1 MTEKEAIRQEID
13 ALDQELLALL
23 NRRQTLAQTIGR
35 IKNKEGRGTLD
46 FQREEEVLAHL
57 MHLNPGPLSQAALRH
72 IFREIISAAREVQI
86 PFGVAFL
93 GPEAT
98 FSHLAALKK
107 FGRATRYGPLTT
119 IQEVFSEVEKG
130 KYQYGV
136 VPIENS
142 TEGIVNVSLDLFA
155 DTSVKICGELYLE
168 VSHDLV
174 NKSGQRADIEVIY
187 THPQPYAQCRGW
199 LSAHLPEI
207 PIIEVAST
215 GVAAQKAAKNPN
227 AAAIASSFAA
237 PLYDLRV
244 VESRIEDQP
253 GNVTHFFVIGPDAP
267 GPTGR
272 DKTAILFAVDNIPGA
287 LVQNPEAPGGPGPQH
302 DSHRLP
308 AGQKRELALSFLRG
322 PGRPPDRP
330 RGGRGPGGSQRTS
343 APTSSCWARS
353 PGPQGWRISVDGFIF
368 FVIFGSFVTGGGR
381 PCRARHY
388 TTSFGAGTE
397 SLTGECRE
405 LPMPDHRKPQTE
417 NRKPSCAS
425 ASRWWRP
432 TPTAPGPNISGPP
445 ARACGPNCAWIF
457 LSSPT

>member
-13 ALDQELLALL
+13 ALDQELLRLL

-35 IKNKEGRGTLD
+35 IKNREGQGTLD

-57 MHLNPGPLSQAALRH
+57 MHINPGPLSQTALRN

-107 FGRATRYGPLTT
+107 FGRATRFGPLTT
-119 IQEVFSEVEKG
+119 IQEVFQEVEKG

-187 THPQPYAQCRGW
+187 THPQAHAQCRNW
-199 LSAHLPEI
+199 LSVHLPDI
-207 PIIEVAST
+207 PVIEVAST

-253 GNVTHFFVIGPDAP
+253 GNVTHFFVIGPDTP

-272 DKTAILFAVDNIPGA
+272 DKTSILFAVDNIPGA
-287 LVQNPEAPGGPGPQH
+287 LYKTLKPLAEANLNMTRII
-302 DSHRLP
+302 SRP
-308 AGQKRELALSFLRG
+308 AKNEA
-322 PGRPPDRP
+322 
-330 RGGRGPGGSQRTS
+330 
-343 APTSSCWARS
+343 
-353 PGPQGWRISVDGFIF
+353 WRYLF
-368 FVIFGSFVTGGGR
+368 FVDLDGHQGD
-381 PCRARHY
+381 P
-388 TTSFGAGTE
+388 
-397 SLTGECRE
+397 
-405 LPMPDHRKPQTE
+405 
-417 NRKPSCAS
+417 
-425 ASRWWRP
+425 
-432 TPTAPGPNISGPP
+432 
-445 ARACGPNCAWIF
+445 
-457 LSSPT
+457 

>member
-13 ALDQELLALL
+13 ALNQELLTLL

-35 IKNKEGRGTLD
+35 IKNKEGQGTLD

-57 MHLNPGPLSQAALRH
+57 MHLNPGPLSPAALRN

-107 FGRATRYGPLTT
+107 FGRATRYGPLAT
-119 IQEVFSEVEKG
+119 IREVFREVEKG
-130 KYQYGV
+130 KYRYGV

-142 TEGIVNVSLDLFA
+142 TEGTVNISLDLFA

-168 VSHDLV
+168 VSHDLL

-199 LSAHLPEI
+199 LSAHLPDI
-207 PIIEVAST
+207 PILEVAST

-227 AAAIASSFAA
+227 AAAIASAFAA

-267 GPTGR
+267 GPTGC
-272 DKTAILFAVDNIPGA
+272 DKTALLFAVDNIPGA
-287 LVQNPEAPGGPGPQH
+287 LYKTLKPLADRDLNMTRIV
-302 DSHRLP
+302 SRP
-308 AGQKRELALSFLRG
+308 AKNEN
-322 PGRPPDRP
+322 
-330 RGGRGPGGSQRTS
+330 
-343 APTSSCWARS
+343 
-353 PGPQGWRISVDGFIF
+353 WRYLF
-368 FVIFGSFVTGGGR
+368 FVDLDGHQDDPAVAAALEEIRTISAHFKLLGSF
-381 PCRARHY
+381 PRA
-388 TTSFGAGTE
+388 AGV
-397 SLTGECRE
+397 
-405 LPMPDHRKPQTE
+405 E
-417 NRKPSCAS
+417 N
-425 ASRWWRP
+425 
-432 TPTAPGPNISGPP
+432 
-445 ARACGPNCAWIF
+445 
-457 LSSPT
+457 LS

>member
-13 ALDQELLALL
+13 ALDQELLTLL
-23 NRRQTLAQTIGR
+23 NRRQSLAQTIGR

-46 FQREEEVLAHL
+46 FQREEEVLANL
-57 MHLNPGPLSQAALRH
+57 MHLNPGPLSQAALRNV
-72 IFREIISAAREVQI
+72 FREIISAAREVQI

-107 FGRATRYGPLTT
+107 FGRATRFGPLTT

-155 DTSVKICGELYLE
+155 DTGVKICGEIYLE

-174 NKSGQRADIEVIY
+174 NKSGQRPDIEVIY

-207 PIIEVAST
+207 PILEVAST

-272 DKTAILFAVDNIPGA
+272 DKTTILFAVDNIPGA
-287 LVQNPEAPGGPGPQH
+287 LYKTLKPLADRDLNMTRIV
-302 DSHRLP
+302 SRP
-308 AGQKRELALSFLRG
+308 AKNEN
-322 PGRPPDRP
+322 
-330 RGGRGPGGSQRTS
+330 
-343 APTSSCWARS
+343 
-353 PGPQGWRISVDGFIF
+353 WRYLF
-368 FVIFGSFVTGGGR
+368 FVDLDGHQTDSEVAAALEEVRNISAHFKLLGSF
-381 PCRARHY
+381 PRA
-388 TTSFGAGTE
+388 AGV
-397 SLTGECRE
+397 
-405 LPMPDHRKPQTE
+405 E
-417 NRKPSCAS
+417 N
-425 ASRWWRP
+425 
-432 TPTAPGPNISGPP
+432 
-445 ARACGPNCAWIF
+445 
-457 LSSPT
+457 LS

>member
-13 ALDQELLALL
+13 VLDQELLTLL
-23 NRRQTLAQTIGR
+23 NRRQSLAQTIGR

-57 MHLNPGPLSQAALRH
+57 MHLNPGPLSPAALRH

-107 FGRATRYGPLTT
+107 FGRATRFGPLTT

-155 DTSVKICGELYLE
+155 DTAVKICGEIYLE

-174 NKSGQRADIEVIY
+174 SKSGQRADIEVIY
-187 THPQPYAQCRGW
+187 THPQAYAQCRSW
-199 LSAHLPEI
+199 LSAHLPDI
-207 PIIEVAST
+207 PVLEVAST

-244 VESRIEDQP
+244 VEARIEDQP

-272 DKTAILFAVDNIPGA
+272 DKTTILFAVDNIPGA
-287 LVQNPEAPGGPGPQH
+287 LYKTLKPLAE
-302 DSHRLP
+302 
-308 AGQKRELALSFLRG
+308 RELNMTRIVS
-322 PGRPPDRP
+322 RP
-330 RGGRGPGGSQRTS
+330 
-343 APTSSCWARS
+343 AKNEN
-353 PGPQGWRISVDGFIF
+353 WRYLF
-368 FVIFGSFVTGGGR
+368 FVDLDGHQSDLAVAAALEEVKNISAHFKLLGSF
-381 PCRARHY
+381 PRA
-388 TTSFGAGTE
+388 AGV
-397 SLTGECRE
+397 
-405 LPMPDHRKPQTE
+405 E
-417 NRKPSCAS
+417 N
-425 ASRWWRP
+425 
-432 TPTAPGPNISGPP
+432 
-445 ARACGPNCAWIF
+445 
-457 LSSPT
+457 LS

>member
-13 ALDQELLALL
+13 VLDQELLTLL
-23 NRRQTLAQTIGR
+23 NRRQSLAQTIGR

-57 MHLNPGPLSQAALRH
+57 MHLNPGPLSPAALRH

-107 FGRATRYGPLTT
+107 FGRATRFGPLTT

-155 DTSVKICGELYLE
+155 DTAVKICGEIYLE

-174 NKSGQRADIEVIY
+174 SKSGQRADIEVIY
-187 THPQPYAQCRGW
+187 THPQAYAQCRSW
-199 LSAHLPEI
+199 LSAHLPDI
-207 PIIEVAST
+207 PVLEVAST

-244 VESRIEDQP
+244 VEARIEDQP

-272 DKTAILFAVDNIPGA
+272 DKTTILFAVDNIPGA
-287 LVQNPEAPGGPGPQH
+287 LYKTLKPLADRNLNMTRIV
-302 DSHRLP
+302 SRP
-308 AGQKRELALSFLRG
+308 AKNEN
-322 PGRPPDRP
+322 
-330 RGGRGPGGSQRTS
+330 
-343 APTSSCWARS
+343 
-353 PGPQGWRISVDGFIF
+353 WRYLF
-368 FVIFGSFVTGGGR
+368 FVDLDGHQSDAAVAASLEEVRDISAHFKLLGSF
-381 PCRARHY
+381 PRA
-388 TTSFGAGTE
+388 AGV
-397 SLTGECRE
+397 
-405 LPMPDHRKPQTE
+405 E
-417 NRKPSCAS
+417 N
-425 ASRWWRP
+425 
-432 TPTAPGPNISGPP
+432 
-445 ARACGPNCAWIF
+445 
-457 LSSPT
+457 LS

>member
-13 ALDQELLALL
+13 ALDQELLNLL

-35 IKNKEGRGTLD
+35 IKGKEGQGTLD

-57 MHLNPGPLSQAALRH
+57 MHLNPGPLSQAALRN

-107 FGRATRYGPLTT
+107 FGRATRYGPLST
-119 IQEVFSEVEKG
+119 IREVFSEVEKG

-174 NKSGQRADIEVIY
+174 SKSGQRLDIEVIY
-187 THPQPYAQCRGW
+187 THPQAHAQCRGW
-199 LSAHLPEI
+199 LSAHLPDI
-207 PIIEVAST
+207 PVLEVAST

-227 AAAIASSFAA
+227 AAAIASAFAA

-267 GPTGR
+267 GPTGC
-272 DKTAILFAVDNIPGA
+272 DKTSILFAVDNIPGA
-287 LVQNPEAPGGPGPQH
+287 LYKTLKPLADRDLNMTRIVSRPAKNEA
-302 DSHRLP
+302 
-308 AGQKRELALSFLRG
+308 
-322 PGRPPDRP
+322 
-330 RGGRGPGGSQRTS
+330 
-343 APTSSCWARS
+343 
-353 PGPQGWRISVDGFIF
+353 WRYLF
-368 FVIFGSFVTGGGR
+368 FVDLDGHRSNPKVAAALEEIRDISAHFKLLGSF
-381 PCRARHY
+381 PRA
-388 TTSFGAGTE
+388 AGV
-397 SLTGECRE
+397 
-405 LPMPDHRKPQTE
+405 E
-417 NRKPSCAS
+417 N
-425 ASRWWRP
+425 
-432 TPTAPGPNISGPP
+432 
-445 ARACGPNCAWIF
+445 
-457 LSSPT
+457 LS